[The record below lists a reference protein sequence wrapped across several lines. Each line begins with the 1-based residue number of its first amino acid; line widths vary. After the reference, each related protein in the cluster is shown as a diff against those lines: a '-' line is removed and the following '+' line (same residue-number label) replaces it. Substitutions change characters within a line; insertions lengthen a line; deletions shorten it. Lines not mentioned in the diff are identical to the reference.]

1 MARRLTEQ
9 TIEDLPEQE
18 VDTRPAGQQ
27 KKGRPT
33 PKRREVE
40 AARRKP
46 LVVADRKA
54 AKQAD
59 REERARQ
66 RAIVRQGMLEGDDRY
81 LAPRDRG
88 PVRAYVRDRVDGRFS
103 VGQVMLPVLLTVLV
117 ATVVMMYL
125 PEQSSWVRIGVFVA
139 VYGMLLW
146 GLVDGWM
153 LARRLKGEIGRVFP
167 QRAGETKGLTS
178 YVILRSFQMRGSRTP
193 RAAVERGETP
203 RALR

>member
-33 PKRREVE
+33 PKRREAE

-117 ATVVMMYL
+117 LSLIHISEPT
-125 PEQSSWVRIGVFVA
+125 
-139 VYGMLLW
+139 
-146 GLVDGWM
+146 
-153 LARRLKGEIGRVFP
+153 RR
-167 QRAGETKGLTS
+167 S
-178 YVILRSFQMRGSRTP
+178 
-193 RAAVERGETP
+193 
-203 RALR
+203 